1 MANKHLLHKNRLM
14 DFEAWLVEN
23 GWQLQEPK
31 GKYEVVRAVNK
42 SFQNVPLIV
51 YTRQDSPEH
60 YSVSDSN
67 AKIIEMFLNGEM
79 FQTGY
84 SVKEKN
90 YLIGYIAPNDR
101 VMSAIISA
109 TNQKEA
115 IYKMNQKTG
124 NSLLYSIIAITLLE
138 D

>member
-1 MANKHLLHKNRLM
+1 MANKRLLHKNRLM

-23 GWQLQEPK
+23 DWQLQEPK

-51 YTRQDSPEH
+51 YTRQDSPEY

>member
-1 MANKHLLHKNRLM
+1 MANRHLLHKNRLM

-79 FQTGY
+79 FQPGY

>member
-1 MANKHLLHKNRLM
+1 MANRHLLHKNRIQ
-14 DFEAWLVEN
+14 DFKDWLEEN

-42 SFQNVPLIV
+42 SIQNVPLIV

-60 YSVSDSN
+60 YSVSDNN

-79 FQTGY
+79 CQPRY
-84 SVKEKN
+84 SLKEKN